1 MARQKTD
8 ISTTGEGIVSNP
20 HMVLI
25 YTIIGFAIGLLFPVV
40 AILADFQMKHIQFDI
55 SKLMYLHE
63 RTPMLYIIDL
73 APFVIAIIF
82 NYFAR
87 RNRHQNEELE
97 KMLTEKNE
105 IFRKNSLIAKRIG
118 EGDLY
123 FDNSEIDQDDLL
135 GSSLLIM
142 KNNLVATS
150 QREAEQAWIAKGKE
164 IVGDILRQ
172 RNSIN
177 ELAYETIIN
186 LIEFINAVQGA
197 FYLYDEDKKTL
208 VNIATYAYNRKK
220 YITQEF
226 QIGVGLVGQAA
237 FERDIIYRKEIPAD
251 YVTISSGILGD
262 QKPQTLLLSPL
273 INDEKLQGVIEFA
286 SLLPD
291 LPNKTLSLVKEVSEI
306 IAQTIFNLKVNTQ
319 TEKLLRD
326 AQEMT
331 KQLQKNEDELR
342 KNAEDM
348 KKAQLEL
355 QEVNKNLQA
364 QIREVERGQKRQ
376 YALLENASEVISI
389 YDENA
394 LVTYESPSSKSILGY
409 EPDYIVGKS
418 AIEKFDEHSRTK
430 FHEVFK
436 QLLAHPETPVTF
448 EYQFRKSDDE
458 QLWLEATGRNL
469 LSNAAIQGII
479 FNTRDITVRKIAE
492 KAQRMS
498 GEMQALSENSLD
510 AILRLSPDGKFFYV
524 NPVGQQIVGL
534 KKDDILQKQIDE
546 IKINEVIRDFFKEA
560 LSQVVQN
567 QRMFDT
573 ETTFPAVEED
583 GEDLIIQF
591 NAIPEFNK
599 EKELETILFVAHDI
613 TERKRIEMEIEEKN
627 KSITESINYA
637 QRIQSAIIPS
647 LDAIAVRLPKFFM
660 FYRPRDVVSGDFP
673 WFFEKDDNVYIAAVD
688 CTGHGVPGALLSF
701 IGYFNLNIIADH
713 ADNLHAGEVLDQLHL
728 GVRKTLKQD
737 SEEQEARD
745 GMDIALCKI
754 NFEKGV
760 LHFSGAHRPLYYLTA
775 QRELVQYKG
784 TAQAIGGKPPRK
796 GREEK
801 KFEDYEIFFKPGEKC
816 FFFSDGLP
824 DQIGGADGRKYRP
837 GRIKELIEANP
848 ELTMPQYK
856 ELFER
861 DFQEFKGENKQVDDI
876 LLIGIEF

>member
-1 MARQKTD
+1 
-8 ISTTGEGIVSNP
+8 
-20 HMVLI
+20 MVLI
-25 YTIIGFAIGLLFPVV
+25 YTVIGFCIGLLFPIV
-40 AILADFQMKHIQFDI
+40 AILTAFSHNQIHFEVGKLDTIHIL
-55 SKLMYLHE
+55 SP
-63 RTPMLYIIDL
+63 TLYIIDL
-73 APFVIAIIF
+73 APVIIALIF

-87 RNRHQNEELE
+87 KNREQNEALE
-97 KMLTEKNE
+97 MMLAEKNE

-123 FDNSEIDQDDLL
+123 FDNTEIDQNDLL
-135 GSSLLIM
+135 GKSLLIM
-142 KNNLVATS
+142 KNNLVSTS
-150 QREAEQAWIAKGKE
+150 QRENEQNWIAKGKE
-164 IVGDILRQ
+164 IVNDILRQ

-186 LIEFINAVQGA
+186 LIEYIDAVQGA
-197 FYLYDEDKKTL
+197 FYLYDDDKKTL
-208 VNIATYAYNRKK
+208 VNIATYAYNRRK

-226 QIGVGLVGQAA
+226 QIGIGLVGQAA

-273 INDEKLQGVIEFA
+273 ISDEKLQGVIEFA
-286 SLLPD
+286 SLRAD
-291 LPNKTLSLVKEVSEI
+291 LPNKTLNLIKEVSEI

-326 AQEMT
+326 AQNMT
-331 KQLQKNEDELR
+331 KQLQKNEEELR
-342 KNAEDM
+342 KNAADM
-348 KKAQLEL
+348 ERAQLEL
-355 QEVNKNLQA
+355 QDSNRKLEA

-389 YDENA
+389 YDESA
-394 LVTYESPSSKSILGY
+394 IVTYESPSSKNILGY
-409 EPDYIVGKS
+409 DPDYIIGKS
-418 AIEKFDEHSRTK
+418 AIEKFDDASRTK

-436 QLLAHPETPVTF
+436 QLIAHPETPVTF
-448 EYQFRKSDDE
+448 EYQFHKSQDE

-498 GEMQALSENSLD
+498 GQMQALSENSLD
-510 AILRLSPDGKFFYV
+510 AILRLNPEGRFFYV
-524 NPVGQQIVGL
+524 NPVAEEYTG
-534 KKDDILQKQIDE
+534 KKKADMLQKSIDE
-546 IKINEVIRDFFKEA
+546 VELVESISTCFKEA
-560 LSQVVQN
+560 LVQVVQN
-567 QRMFDT
+567 QRIYDT
-573 ETTFPAVEED
+573 ETTFPTAD
-583 GEDLIIQF
+583 GSDERIISL
-591 NAIPEFNK
+591 NAIPEYNT
-599 EKELETILFVAHDI
+599 EKELETILIVAHDI

-647 LDAIAVRLPKFFM
+647 LDAIESRLPKFFM

-673 WFFEKDDNVYIAAVD
+673 WFFEKDDNIYIAAVD

-701 IGYFNLNIIADH
+701 IGYFNLNMIADH
-713 ADNLHAGEVLDQLHL
+713 AETMTAGEVLDHLHL

-745 GMDIALCKI
+745 GMDVALCKI
-754 NFEKGV
+754 NFNTST
-760 LHFSGAHRPLYYLTA
+760 LDFSGAHRPLYYLNS

-796 GREEK
+796 GKEEK
-801 KFEDYEIFFKPGEKC
+801 KFENYAINFKPGEKI

-837 GRIKELIEANP
+837 GRIKELIETNP
-848 ELTMPQYK
+848 EFTMQQYK
-856 ELFER
+856 ELFEK
-861 DFQEFKGENKQVDDI
+861 DFHEFKGANKQVDDI